1 MRLIFLLPRYRILN
15 ALKSGFLRACGAR
28 VGRRC
33 IFYPGVWIM
42 PGKNLNVGDEVDF
55 ALGVLVTTGGG
66 VNIGDRTLIGYHTQ
80 IFSSNH
86 VIPPGK
92 ERIFGAGHE
101 HKPVKIGRDVWIG
114 ANCII
119 LPGVTVG
126 DGAVVAAGSVITKPV
141 DPFTIVGGNP
151 AKLLKTR
158 ENH

>member
-1 MRLIFLLPRYRILN
+1 
-15 ALKSGFLRACGAR
+15 
-28 VGRRC
+28 
-33 IFYPGVWIM
+33 M